1 MVKGEGKAT
10 GKVAG
15 RVKVKP
21 NGLPDYPVITGN
33 WVNDLLWPQCLNGVR
48 RQSARSPP
56 SGLSLPQSVFKLP
69 NLLDSVCRFLKRWA
83 TWAHQLWVL
92 FSQVNLWVKCPTEYN
107 SNILLGN
114 YLVERVGKG
123 KGRRGRIR

>member
-21 NGLPDYPVITGN
+21 NGLPDYSVITGN
-33 WVNDLLWPQCLNGVR
+33 WINYLLWPQCLNGVR

-56 SGLSLPQSVFKLP
+56 SGLSPPQSVFKP
-69 NLLDSVCRFLKRWA
+69 TNLLDSVRRFLKR
-83 TWAHQLWVL
+83 
-92 FSQVNLWVKCPTEYN
+92 
-107 SNILLGN
+107 
-114 YLVERVGKG
+114 
-123 KGRRGRIR
+123 